1 MDNLFNN
8 ELIMKKCL
16 FCNKSFIDFSVNKV
30 KKYCSYKCKS
40 KGRRKTPITIKKN
53 CLVCNKEFTD
63 TSYAKNRKHCKKS
76 CGEKSKHYKIKRNIY
91 FKEYRK
97 KEKYINYQKKLKEN
111 GTLKKYRK
119 KYELSSKFI
128 FSILKWRKT
137 DNFLIPHKIRQAKRR
152 ADKLNATPK
161 WANLEKI
168 KEKYKNCP
176 KGYHVDHYFP
186 LQGKNVC
193 GLHVENNLQYL
204 PANKN
209 ISKGNKLIYDK

>member
-209 ISKGNKLIYDK
+209 ISKGNKLIYGK

>member
-1 MDNLFNN
+1 MQPIKN
-8 ELIMKKCL
+8 KCL
-16 FCNKSFIDFSVNKV
+16 NCNKSFIDFSVNKV

-40 KGRRKTPITIKKN
+40 KGRRKTPITIKKK

-63 TSYAKNRKHCKKS
+63 TSYAKNRKYCNRKCFFKSNKQINRKK
-76 CGEKSKHYKIKRNIY
+76 IY
-91 FKEYRK
+91 LKEYRK
-97 KEKYINYQKKLKEN
+97 TDKYINYQKKLKEN
-111 GTLKKYRK
+111 GILREYRK
-119 KYELSSKFI
+119 KYESSPKFI

-152 ADKLNATPK
+152 AEKLSATPK

-186 LQGKNVC
+186 LQGENVC

-204 PANKN
+204 TAEQN
-209 ISKGNKLIYDK
+209 ISKGNKLLYDK

>member
-1 MDNLFNN
+1 MTDK
-8 ELIMKKCL
+8 KKCL

-40 KGRRKTPITIKKN
+40 KGRRKTPITIQKK
-53 CLVCNKEFTD
+53 CLSCNKEFID
-63 TSYAKNRKHCKKS
+63 RVYNKNKKYCKKS
-76 CGEKSKHYKIKRNIY
+76 CREKFKDNKIKKNLY
-91 FKEYRK
+91 LKEYRK
-97 KEKYINYQKKLKEN
+97 TDKYINYQKKLKDN

-119 KYELSSKFI
+119 KYESSSKFI
-128 FSILKWRKT
+128 FFLKKFRKT

-152 ADKLNATPK
+152 AEKLSATPK

-204 PANKN
+204 TAEQN
-209 ISKGNKLIYDK
+209 ISKGNKLLYDR

>member
-1 MDNLFNN
+1 MIDK
-8 ELIMKKCL
+8 KKCL

-128 FSILKWRKT
+128 FSILKWRKK

-168 KEKYKNCP
+168 KEIYKNCP

-186 LQGKNVC
+186 LQGENVC

-204 PANKN
+204 TARQN

>member
-1 MDNLFNN
+1 MPSIKN
-8 ELIMKKCL
+8 KCL
-16 FCNKSFIDFSVNKV
+16 NCNKSFIDFSVNKV

-76 CGEKSKHYKIKRNIY
+76 CGEKSDYHKIKKNIY
-91 FKEYRK
+91 LKEYRK
-97 KEKYINYQKKLKEN
+97 KDKYINYQKKLKVN

-119 KYELSSKFI
+119 KYESSPKFI
-128 FSILKWRKT
+128 FFLKKFRKT

-161 WANLEKI
+161 WTNLKKI
-168 KEKYKNCP
+168 KEIYKYCP
-176 KGYHVDHYFP
+176 RGYHVDHIVP
-186 LQGKNVC
+186 LKGVNVC

-204 PANKN
+204 TAQEN
-209 ISKGNKLIYDK
+209 ISKGNKLIC

>member
-1 MDNLFNN
+1 MN
-8 ELIMKKCL
+8 KCL
-16 FCNKSFIDFSVNKV
+16 FCNGSFIDFSVNKV

-63 TSYAKNRKHCKKS
+63 TSYAKNRKYCKKS
-76 CGEKSKHYKIKRNIY
+76 CGEKSKYYKTKRNIY
-91 FKEYRK
+91 LKKYRK
-97 KEKYINYQKKLKEN
+97 TNKYINYQKKLKEN

-137 DNFLIPHKIRQAKRR
+137 DKFLINHKTYQALRR
-152 ADKLNATPK
+152 SIKLRAVPK
-161 WANLEKI
+161 WSNLKKI

-186 LQGKNVC
+186 LQGENVC

-204 PANKN
+204 PASKN

>member
-1 MDNLFNN
+1 MINK
-8 ELIMKKCL
+8 KKCL

-76 CGEKSKHYKIKRNIY
+76 CGEKSKHYKIKKNIY

>member
-1 MDNLFNN
+1 MINK
-8 ELIMKKCL
+8 KKCL

-76 CGEKSKHYKIKRNIY
+76 CGEKSKHYKIKKNIY

-128 FSILKWRKT
+128 FSILKWRKK

-168 KEKYKNCP
+168 KEIYKNCP

-186 LQGKNVC
+186 LQGENVC

-204 PANKN
+204 TARQN

>member
-1 MDNLFNN
+1 MIDK
-8 ELIMKKCL
+8 KKCL

-76 CGEKSKHYKIKRNIY
+76 CGEKSKHYKIKKNIY

-128 FSILKWRKT
+128 FSILKWRKK

-168 KEKYKNCP
+168 KEIYKNCP

-186 LQGKNVC
+186 LQGENVC

-204 PANKN
+204 TARQN

>member
-1 MDNLFNN
+1 MDNLLDN

-16 FCNKSFIDFSVNKV
+16 NCNKSFIDFSINKV

-40 KGRRKTPITIKKN
+40 KGRRKTPITIQKK
-53 CLVCNKEFTD
+53 CLSCNKEFID
-63 TSYAKNRKHCKKS
+63 RVYNKNKKYCKKS
-76 CGEKSKHYKIKRNIY
+76 CREKFKDNKIKKNLY
-91 FKEYRK
+91 LKAYRK
-97 KEKYINYQKKLKEN
+97 TDKYINYQKKLKDN

-119 KYELSSKFI
+119 KYESSPKFI
-128 FSILKWRKT
+128 FFLKKFRKT

-152 ADKLNATPK
+152 AEKLSATPK

-186 LQGKNVC
+186 LQGENVC

-204 PANKN
+204 TAEQN
-209 ISKGNKLIYDK
+209 ISKGNKLLYDR

>member
-1 MDNLFNN
+1 MPSIKN
-8 ELIMKKCL
+8 KCL
-16 FCNKSFIDFSVNKV
+16 NCNKSFIDFSVNKV

-76 CGEKSKHYKIKRNIY
+76 CGEKSDYHKIKKNIY
-91 FKEYRK
+91 LKEYRK
-97 KEKYINYQKKLKEN
+97 KDKYINYQKKLKVN

-119 KYELSSKFI
+119 KYESSPKFI
-128 FSILKWRKT
+128 FFLKKFRKT

-161 WANLEKI
+161 WTNLKKI
-168 KEKYKNCP
+168 KEIYKNCP
-176 KGYHVDHYFP
+176 RGYHVDHIVP
-186 LQGKNVC
+186 LQGENVS

-204 PANKN
+204 TAKQN
-209 ISKGNKLIYDK
+209 IAKGNKYFE